1 MPKFKENTSPAMK
14 RSGFK
19 MKGYSYPGT
28 SPIAKKSGMGATA
41 AKGFDVDDL
50 ADLKEQNKAKKAVA
64 SFISEC
70 FNSNGSIKDKIYI
83 KTPSKWTCNFCPFKE
98 EQELCGA
105 GLDFL

>member
-1 MPKFKENTSPAMK
+1 MPNFKKNPSPAMK

-50 ADLKEQNKAKKAVA
+50 ADLKEQNKAKKAELLKQYRA
-64 SFISEC
+64 GKISADEYH
-70 FNSNGSIKDKIYI
+70 SDIR
-83 KTPSKWTCNFCPFKE
+83 
-98 EQELCGA
+98 ELKA
-105 GLDFL
+105 TYENPE